1 MSNAVAAGNLMAM
14 INAGGFYF
22 APLSRTTEGTPKL
35 EVSPASIVAYYIINT
50 LAKMTDPSDGSA
62 FPLWVSHMQDKP
74 SNAGAIYDVPGV
86 LEQRQMSGVVPT
98 HQGILIRIRAVSYE
112 TGYAKIEDIASALDE
127 VFDISV
133 EIDPEEYVIQ
143 NISKTTP
150 IVPLGIEEGTKRRYL
165 FTANFLLTIR
175 KIS

>member
-1 MSNAVAAGNLMAM
+1 MSNAIAAGNLMAM

-22 APLSRTTEGTPKL
+22 TPLSRTTEGTPKL
-35 EVSPASIVAYYIINT
+35 AVSPASILAYYIING
-50 LAKMTDPSDGSA
+50 LAKMSDPSDGSA
-62 FPLWVSHMQDKP
+62 FPLWISHMQDKP
-74 SNAGAIYDVPGV
+74 SNAGAIYDTSGII
-86 LEQRQMSGVVPT
+86 EQRQMNGLVPT
-98 HQGILIRIRAVSYE
+98 HQGIQIRIRTINYE
-112 TGYAKIEDIASALDE
+112 TGYAKIESIASALDE
-127 VFDISV
+127 VFDQTV

-150 IVPLGIEEGTKRRYL
+150 IVPLGLEGGTKRRFL

>member
-1 MSNAVAAGNLMAM
+1 MAM

-22 APLSRTTEGTPKL
+22 TPLSRVTEGTPKL
-35 EVSPASIVAYYIINT
+35 AVSPASILAYYIINT
-50 LAKMTDPSDGSA
+50 LAKMTDPSDGSTW
-62 FPLWVSHMQDKP
+62 PLWISHMQDKP
-74 SNAGAIYDVPGV
+74 SNAGAIYDTSGII
-86 LEQRQMSGVVPT
+86 EQRQMSGLVPT
-98 HQGILIRIRAVSYE
+98 HQGIQIRIRAISYE

-143 NISKTTP
+143 NIGRSSP
-150 IVPLGIEEGTKRRYL
+150 IVSLGIEEGTKRRFL
-165 FTANFLLTIR
+165 FTVNFLLTLR

>member
-1 MSNAVAAGNLMAM
+1 MSNAIAASNLMAV

-22 APLSRTTEGTPKL
+22 TPLSRVTEGTPKL
-35 EVSPASIVAYYIINT
+35 AVSPASILAYYIINT

-62 FPLWVSHMQDKP
+62 FPLWISHMQDKP
-74 SNAGAIYDVPGV
+74 SNAGAIYDTSGI
-86 LEQRQMSGVVPT
+86 LEQRQMSGLVPI
-98 HQGILIRIRAVSYE
+98 HQGIQIRIRTVRYE

-127 VFDISV
+127 VFDETV
-133 EIDPEEYVIQ
+133 EISPEEYVIQ

-150 IVPLGIEEGTKRRYL
+150 IIPLGIEVGTKRRFL
-165 FTANFLLTIR
+165 FTINFLLTLR

>member
-1 MSNAVAAGNLMAM
+1 MSNAIAAGNLMAM

-22 APLSRTTEGTPKL
+22 TPLSRVTEGTPKL
-35 EVSPASIVAYYIINT
+35 AVSPASILAYYIINT

-62 FPLWVSHMQDKP
+62 WPLWISHMQDKP
-74 SNAGAIYDVPGV
+74 SNAGAIYDTTGII
-86 LEQRQMSGVVPT
+86 EQRQMSGLVPT
-98 HQGILIRIRAVSYE
+98 HQGIQIRIRAISYE

-143 NISKTTP
+143 NIGRSSP
-150 IVPLGIEEGTKRRYL
+150 IVSLGIEEGTKRRFS
-165 FTANFLLTIR
+165 FTVNFLLTIR

>member
-1 MSNAVAAGNLMAM
+1 MAV

-22 APLSRTTEGTPKL
+22 TPLSRTTEGTPKL

-62 FPLWVSHMQDKP
+62 FPLWVSHMQNKP
-74 SNAGAIYDVPGV
+74 SNAGAIYDTSGV

-98 HQGILIRIRAVSYE
+98 HQGIQIRIRTIDYE

-127 VFDISV
+127 VFEKTV
-133 EIDPEEYVIQ
+133 EITPEEYVIQ
-143 NISKTTP
+143 NISKSSP
-150 IVPLGIEEGTKRRYL
+150 IVSLGIEEGTGRRSL
-165 FTANFLLTIR
+165 FTVNFLLTIR